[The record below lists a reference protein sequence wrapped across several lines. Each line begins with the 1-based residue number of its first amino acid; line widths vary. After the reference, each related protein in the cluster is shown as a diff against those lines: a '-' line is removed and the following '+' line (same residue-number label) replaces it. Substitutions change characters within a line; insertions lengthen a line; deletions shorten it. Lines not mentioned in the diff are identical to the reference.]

1 MTDNYK
7 ICTKCIMDTTNPDIQ
22 FDENGICN
30 HCHSYEKR
38 AQKELYYK
46 KDGEKRLNQLVDEI
60 KNKGR
65 NKEYNCI
72 IGLSGG
78 VDSSMVAYLVVK
90 KLGLK
95 PYAIHLDN
103 EWNSEVSESNIE
115 KICNTL
121 GIDLHKYVVNWE
133 EFKDLQLSFL
143 KASIPNAEIPTDHA
157 ITAFS
162 YKTAVKKG
170 IQYIITGSNVVTEAT
185 SMPLSWGYD
194 MKDLRYI
201 KGIHKRFG
209 ESKIKS
215 LPKLSLR
222 KLAYYIFVKKIKYL
236 PILNYVPYNK
246 EEAIQLLEK
255 ELGFQYYGGKH
266 YESIYTRFF
275 QCYILPK
282 KFNIDKRK
290 AHFSTLICS
299 GQMTR
304 EEALQEMKKDTYP
317 SELLEEDKKHVIKKL
332 GLTEEEFEKI
342 MSQAIKSFR
351 DYPNSYFLV
360 EKLQPFVKL
369 ARRMTTHRRKDASIT
384 NK

>member
-1 MTDNYK
+1 MANDYK
-7 ICTKCIMDTTNPDIQ
+7 ICTKCIMDTTDPDIH
-22 FDENGICN
+22 FDGNGVCN

-46 KDGEKRLNQLVDEI
+46 KDGEQRLNQLVDEI

-78 VDSSMVAYLVVK
+78 TDSSMVAYLVVK

-103 EWNSEVSESNIE
+103 EWNAEVSESNIE
-115 KICNTL
+115 NICNTL

-157 ITAFS
+157 IVAFL

-185 SMPLSWGYD
+185 SMSLSWGYD

-222 KLAYYIFVKKIKYL
+222 KLAYYILVKKIKYL

-246 EEAIQLLEK
+246 EEAIKLLEK
-255 ELGFQYYGGKH
+255 ELDWKYYGGKH

-332 GLTEEEFEKI
+332 GLTEEEFETI
-342 MSQAIKSFR
+342 MSQPIKSFR

-369 ARRMTTHRRKDASIT
+369 ARRMTTYRRKDASIT